1 MTDEFDLIRQLF
13 KPLADDPAA
22 LDLSDDAAILAPGE
36 GGLVIAK
43 DILIEN
49 VHFRSED
56 PLDLVARK
64 ALRVNLSDLAAM
76 GATPRGYLLGLAVPR
91 GRFSLAALTP
101 FAADLGRDQSEFG
114 VSLLGGDTTRT
125 DGPLVVSVTAIGE
138 APAVPLQRKGARPGD
153 AIYVSGMIGDAGLGL
168 KAFDAAPNKLSE
180 RHVAFLQ
187 SRYQLPMPRVAL
199 GSALAGVASAGLDVS
214 DGLVADLGHL
224 ASASGIGVNI
234 ELERVP
240 LSEAARAWLR
250 EDGAMSVTDLAIAG
264 DDYELAFAI
273 SPDKEE
279 RILEIAEN
287 VQVSVTRIGAVVEGS
302 GVRLQGADGSDVA
315 LQRHGWN
322 HGAS

>member
-101 FAADLGRDQSEFG
+101 FAAGLGRDQSEFD

-125 DGPLVVSVTAIGE
+125 DGSLVVSVTAIGE
-138 APAVPLQRKGARPGD
+138 APRAPLQRKGARPGD